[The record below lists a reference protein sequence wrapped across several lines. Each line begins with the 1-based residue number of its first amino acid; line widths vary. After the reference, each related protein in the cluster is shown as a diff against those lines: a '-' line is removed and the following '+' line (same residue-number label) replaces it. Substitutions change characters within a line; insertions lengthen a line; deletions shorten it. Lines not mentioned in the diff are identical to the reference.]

1 MTSRRGD
8 AMIDPTL
15 DAADAAR
22 RVWDAVVVGAGPAG
36 TMVARELARD
46 GSTVLLVDKALFP
59 RYKVCG
65 GCLNPRSLRV
75 LQQAGLDHL
84 TQRLRAVPLTRF
96 QLGTRGAI
104 ADVPLPPG
112 AGVSREAFDAA
123 LVREAIA
130 AGAAFL
136 PGASASLL
144 PVQSRASTRVLRL
157 RLGGRVHTVEC
168 RVAVACNGLA
178 GGLEE
183 HQPAEGNGDA
193 THPWERGSRVGAGV
207 MIPAPVPGYE
217 PGTIYMACAAE
228 GYVGQTIVE
237 DGRVDMA
244 AAFDPIA
251 VKRAG
256 GTGELAE
263 QVLDRAGFP
272 PYPGLARLAWKGT
285 PHLTRRAKALGG
297 HRLFVLGD
305 AAGYIEPFTGEG
317 MAWALAGAALVAP
330 LARRGGRL
338 WDPELLAQWRGAY
351 HRKVTRRQA
360 ICRITAEMLRRPL
373 ATGITVRALSVAPVL
388 AQPLFRIM
396 YRE

>member
-1 MTSRRGD
+1 
-8 AMIDPTL
+8 MIDPTL
-15 DAADAAR
+15 DVAGAAR

-36 TMVARELARD
+36 TMVSRELARR
-46 GSTVLLVDKALFP
+46 GSSVLLVDKARFP

-75 LQQAGLDHL
+75 LQKAGLGHL
-84 TQRLRAVPLTRF
+84 VGRLGAVPLTRF
-96 QLGTRGAI
+96 QLGARGAI
-104 ADVPLPPG
+104 ANVPLPPG

-136 PGASASLL
+136 PGVSTSLVPASA
-144 PVQSRASTRVLRL
+144 PARTRVLRL
-157 RLGGRVHTVEC
+157 RHGGQIHSVEC
-168 RVAVACNGLA
+168 RVVVAANGLT

-183 HQPAEGNGDA
+183 HHHTDGDGHAER
-193 THPWERGSRVGAGV
+193 PWEPGSRVGAGV
-207 MIPAPVPGYE
+207 MIPAPVAGYV

-228 GYVGQTIVE
+228 GYVGQTVVE

-244 AAFDPIA
+244 AALDPLA

-256 GTGELAE
+256 GAGELAE
-263 QVLDRAGFP
+263 QILERAGFP
-272 PYPGLARLAWKGT
+272 RYSGLARLPWKGT
-285 PHLTRRAKALGG
+285 PHLTRQAPALGG

-330 LARRGGRL
+330 LARRGARL
-338 WDPELLAQWRGAY
+338 WDPELLCRWRGAY

-360 ICRITAEMLRRPL
+360 ICRITAELLRRPA
-373 ATGITVRALSVAPVL
+373 ATGVTVRALAFAPVL